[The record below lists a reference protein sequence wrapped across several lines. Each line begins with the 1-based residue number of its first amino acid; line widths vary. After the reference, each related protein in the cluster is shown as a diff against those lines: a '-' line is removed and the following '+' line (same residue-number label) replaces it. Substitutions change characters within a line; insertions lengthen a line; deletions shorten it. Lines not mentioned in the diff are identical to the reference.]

1 MLLSKWSWLCLC
13 HSHSDTW
20 RGLKRRHLS
29 YQNSSWNCPQC
40 PHTIWKL
47 SQINPMLIQIHLQM
61 DATMNNEW
69 PDGCRGWENGVELG
83 IFLQASV
90 DCSSQLV
97 LNSLPVVS
105 ANALQMMNG
114 KEITI
119 WNVNGPVIK
128 YRIYWHFMILTLFC
142 LSQKTTLIALGREKR
157 KLKNYLGIEGCCFF
171 RSGELLIISSQRTL
185 FNRDAESWHFRSKNI
200 SFSLSSSKVAKC
212 QRYIC
217 EKYWQLL
224 GGHPLL
230 ANQASSI
237 LVGFTN
243 NS

>member
-105 ANALQMMNG
+105 ANALQMING

-119 WNVNGPVIK
+119 WNINGPMIK
-128 YRIYWHFMILTLFC
+128 YRIYWHFTILTLFC
-142 LSQKTTLIALGREKR
+142 LSQKTMLIALGREKI
-157 KLKNYLGIEGCCFF
+157 KLKNYPGIEGCCLEIF
-171 RSGELLIISSQRTL
+171 SDLASCWSSVHNEHFSTEMQRADTFDQKIFPSVFL
-185 FNRDAESWHFRSKNI
+185 RARLRNVKDKSVQNIDSFWEDTHF
-200 SFSLSSSKVAKC
+200 
-212 QRYIC
+212 
-217 EKYWQLL
+217 WQIK
-224 GGHPLL
+224 
-230 ANQASSI
+230 QA
-237 LVGFTN
+237 VFW
-243 NS
+243 